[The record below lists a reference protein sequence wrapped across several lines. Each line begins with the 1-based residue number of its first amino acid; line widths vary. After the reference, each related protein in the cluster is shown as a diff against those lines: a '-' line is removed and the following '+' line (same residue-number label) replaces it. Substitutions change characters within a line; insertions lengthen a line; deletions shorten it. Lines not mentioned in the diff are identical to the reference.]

1 MGPRSTHQTAVGIDD
16 LAAYIPKLYLPI
28 ETLATQ
34 RQLEYI
40 KLNKGLGLSAMAF
53 PDAHEDVATMAAN
66 AILELLLRNGIAPQR
81 VGRIYIGTESSLD
94 GAKPMASYVIDMLS
108 QYFSEQYGP
117 DCFLNCDVV
126 DMTFACIGAV
136 DALQNTLDWVRGGDD
151 RIGIVAGSDIAKYE
165 LGSTGEYT
173 QGAGSI
179 AMLIKPEP
187 RLLAIHDTWGVAS
200 RSVHDFYKPLRRVSK
215 TALVEE
221 VLRLAGS
228 DLSAEAI
235 LGRLNGALEAQGVLD
250 SQEHEITLHRET
262 PVFDGPYSNLC
273 YQNRI
278 WEALRHYA
286 AEMGLSDSSTITDD
300 WHRLV
305 FHLPYAYQARRMFAE
320 IFMIESQ
327 RRGDWPELER
337 ELGMERPQPG
347 AFESEKAYGK
357 AYGEYLRAITKT
369 GRYRNFVKEKIEK
382 GERASSVVGNL
393 YTSSILLALMST
405 LEADLEEGK
414 ELAGTAL
421 GFFAYGSGSKS
432 KVFTATVQEGWQDI
446 VGRFQLMASLAQR
459 QAIDYETYEQLHR
472 GLRPKSVLPPSG
484 EFYLAE
490 VCTERNLREGARTY
504 RWREKASR
512 TVASPSG
519 R

>member
-1 MGPRSTHQTAVGIDD
+1 MGLTNTHRAAVGIDD
-16 LAAYIPKLYLPI
+16 MAAYIPKLYLPI
-28 ETLATQ
+28 ETLAEK
-34 RQLEYI
+34 RELEYV

-53 PDAHEDVATMAAN
+53 PDAHEDMATMAAN
-66 AILELLLRNGIAPQR
+66 AILDLMLRNGIAPQSI
-81 VGRIYIGTESSLD
+81 GRIYIGTESALD
-94 GAKPMASYVIDMLS
+94 GAKPMASYVMDMLA
-108 QYFSEQYGP
+108 QYFSGQYGP

-136 DALQNTLDWVRGGDD
+136 DALQNTLDWVRGGDG
-151 RIGIVAGSDIAKYE
+151 RIGIVAGADVAKYE
-165 LGSTGEYT
+165 LGSSGEYT
-173 QGAGSI
+173 QGAGSV
-179 AMLIKPEP
+179 AMLVKQAP

-200 RSVHDFYKPLRRVSK
+200 RSVHDFFKPLRRVSK
-215 TALVEE
+215 QELVEE

-228 DLSAEAI
+228 ELSVD
-235 LGRLNGALEAQGVLD
+235 ALLSQLSGSLDAKGVLD
-250 SQEHEITLHRET
+250 SQDAQITLHRET

-286 AEMGLSDSSTITDD
+286 EEAGISSNSPITDD

-327 RRGDWPELER
+327 RRGDWPELEK
-337 ELGMERPQPG
+337 ELGMERPHAA

-357 AYGEYLRAITKT
+357 AYGEYLRAISKT
-369 GRYRNFVKEKIEK
+369 ARYRNFVKEKIEK
-382 GERASSVVGNL
+382 GERASSIVGNL
-393 YTSSILLALMST
+393 YTSSLLLALMST
-405 LEADLEEGK
+405 LEADLEAGK
-414 ELAGTAL
+414 ELAGATI

-432 KVFTATVQEGWQDI
+432 KVFTATVQEAWQDI
-446 VGRFQLMASLAQR
+446 ASRFQLMASLSQR
-459 QAIDYETYEQLHR
+459 QAIDYDTYEQLHR
-472 GLRPKSVLPPSG
+472 GLRHQSVLPASG

-504 RWREKASR
+504 RWREKAGKA
-512 TVASPSG
+512 VKAEV
-519 R
+519 